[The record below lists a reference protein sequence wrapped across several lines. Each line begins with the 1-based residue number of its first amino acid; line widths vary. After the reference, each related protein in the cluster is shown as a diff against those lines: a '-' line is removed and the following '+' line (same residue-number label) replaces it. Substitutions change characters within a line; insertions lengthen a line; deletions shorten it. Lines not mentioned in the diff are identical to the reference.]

1 MACHLPF
8 LLKRKEER
16 TVSAQQLKD
25 ARQKVLVV
33 DDDPLMREL
42 MADFLEAVG
51 FEVRTAQDGRAGLNA
66 LGECHFDIILSD
78 FRMPGMS
85 GIEMAAVVRQTDPV
99 IPIILITGDAYALE
113 SEAVARAGI
122 TRVLPKPLKLNELLN
137 MCSTENQ
144 DRKAQAA

>member
-8 LLKRKEER
+8 LLKRKEEG
-16 TVSAQQLKD
+16 TVSAQRLKD

-42 MADFLEAVG
+42 LADFLEAVG
-51 FEVRTAQDGRAGLNA
+51 FEARTAQDGRAGLNA
-66 LGECHFDIILSD
+66 LGECHFDVILSD

-85 GIEMAAVVRQTDPV
+85 GLDMAAVVRQTDPT
-99 IPIILITGDAYALE
+99 IPIILITGDAHTLE

-122 TRVLPKPLKLNELLN
+122 TRVLPKPIKLNELLN
-137 MCSTENQ
+137 ACSTENQ
-144 DRKAQAA
+144 DRKAKAA